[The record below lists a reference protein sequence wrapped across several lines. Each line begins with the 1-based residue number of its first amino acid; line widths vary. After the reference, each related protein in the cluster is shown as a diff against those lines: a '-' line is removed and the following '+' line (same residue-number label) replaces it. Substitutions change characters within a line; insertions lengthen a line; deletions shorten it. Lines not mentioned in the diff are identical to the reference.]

1 MRKLVYVTLAFVA
14 GVLLC
19 QYFLPP
25 LWRLVPGG
33 VAVLALLLWLALR
46 KKQKRQLRWLP
57 LAAAGLLFGLGWF
70 TGYEALFLAPAEA
83 LLGTED
89 TVTVELLEY
98 AQETD
103 YGAKVTVRVLD
114 RDIPG
119 KAVYFSGR
127 ELLELEPGN
136 RLTARM
142 EFDEA
147 ATMGEE
153 KSTYYTSQGVFL
165 RLYGD
170 GDTETVEPGR
180 AGSFRYLP
188 QRLAL
193 HLRQTIA
200 QRFSSESGGLIIALL
215 TGEREDMDEQS
226 RSALEETGLL
236 HITAVSGLHC
246 TFLIGFLGLLLG
258 RRRRLTAFI
267 GYPVLL
273 FYMVMVGC
281 TPSVVRACIMTG
293 LFLLAPLLGREG
305 DAPTSLAAAA
315 LVILLANPFAV
326 ASVSFQLSFASVAGL
341 LTVSPR
347 VYRGLTALWPA
358 RSRWTKTLRS
368 FVAGSLS
375 ASLGAM
381 LLTAPLSVFYF
392 QYLPLV
398 APLANLVVLWAVPFL
413 FASALVLT
421 LLTMALPVLT
431 PVLALPEILAR
442 YVLAAAGTLARIP
455 GHAVYFTSAYLM
467 AWLVFCYLMLAVCL
481 ASRER
486 RRKYAL
492 AGILALVTLLTARS
506 LPGLA
511 LGDSDLTVIAVDVG
525 QGAATLLRSGDETV
539 LVDCGSLYTP
549 LGPGAL
555 VADTMSAY
563 GWDRL
568 DKMILTHYHEDHAGG
583 LGELLA
589 RVEVGEL
596 LVPRLTDSGEEDD
609 LQREVLALA
618 KAYAVPVTYVEEP
631 ATEPVGKAELT
642 IYPPLTQ
649 GEVNEEGLTILCT
662 AGDFDVLITGDM
674 GGSTEKLLV
683 ETYDLPDIEVLMV
696 GHHGSKYSTTEEL
709 LEAVTPETGIIS
721 VGENSYGHPTAE
733 AMDRMAWQGMTLY
746 RTDLQGNI
754 VIQAGGERN

>member
-273 FYMVMVGC
+273 
-281 TPSVVRACIMTG
+281 S
-293 LFLLAPLLGREG
+293 
-305 DAPTSLAAAA
+305 
-315 LVILLANPFAV
+315 
-326 ASVSFQLSFASVAGL
+326 
-341 LTVSPR
+341 
-347 VYRGLTALWPA
+347 
-358 RSRWTKTLRS
+358 
-368 FVAGSLS
+368 
-375 ASLGAM
+375 
-381 LLTAPLSVFYF
+381 
-392 QYLPLV
+392 
-398 APLANLVVLWAVPFL
+398 
-413 FASALVLT
+413 
-421 LLTMALPVLT
+421 
-431 PVLALPEILAR
+431 
-442 YVLAAAGTLARIP
+442 
-455 GHAVYFTSAYLM
+455 
-467 AWLVFCYLMLAVCL
+467 
-481 ASRER
+481 
-486 RRKYAL
+486 
-492 AGILALVTLLTARS
+492 
-506 LPGLA
+506 
-511 LGDSDLTVIAVDVG
+511 
-525 QGAATLLRSGDETV
+525 
-539 LVDCGSLYTP
+539 
-549 LGPGAL
+549 
-555 VADTMSAY
+555 
-563 GWDRL
+563 
-568 DKMILTHYHEDHAGG
+568 
-583 LGELLA
+583 
-589 RVEVGEL
+589 
-596 LVPRLTDSGEEDD
+596 
-609 LQREVLALA
+609 
-618 KAYAVPVTYVEEP
+618 
-631 ATEPVGKAELT
+631 
-642 IYPPLTQ
+642 
-649 GEVNEEGLTILCT
+649 
-662 AGDFDVLITGDM
+662 
-674 GGSTEKLLV
+674 
-683 ETYDLPDIEVLMV
+683 
-696 GHHGSKYSTTEEL
+696 
-709 LEAVTPETGIIS
+709 
-721 VGENSYGHPTAE
+721 
-733 AMDRMAWQGMTLY
+733 
-746 RTDLQGNI
+746 
-754 VIQAGGERN
+754 